1 MMKPPIEV
9 VRVSDRGKEILI
21 KIKKRTGLQH
31 WNEICRIALC
41 HSLIDPNFPSKLT
54 ESSDNAV
61 EIEWKTFAG
70 SFHEEIAA
78 IIIFEAQ
85 KNGINLS
92 KKEIL
97 YEYFKSHLEH
107 GITNLKNISN
117 IGNLS
122 DKISF

>member
-85 KNGINLS
+85 KMVLIYPKKKYYTNILNLTLNM
-92 KKEIL
+92 ELLI
-97 YEYFKSHLEH
+97 
-107 GITNLKNISN
+107 
-117 IGNLS
+117 
-122 DKISF
+122 